1 MSDHLLRD
9 YAPISDAAW
18 AAIEDDVIPKLKT
31 QLAARTLVDFSGPS
45 GWGLSSVN
53 LGRARPIGEPATGLE
68 ASQRVVLPLVE
79 LRAEFTVS
87 RRELED
93 VDRGARDVDF
103 SALDDA
109 AAAMARAEN
118 RAVFHGYPDAG
129 IRGLVE
135 VGTHEP
141 IGLESDPN
149 RYPAEIA
156 RAVDVLREAGIG
168 GPYGLAIAPE
178 IYTAIVESTEHGG
191 YPLFEHLHQ
200 ILEGPVVWAPGIDCG
215 VVLSQRGDDFVLD
228 SGQDIAIGYRS
239 HDSEDVTLYLEE
251 SFTFRVLEPD
261 AVVALDPPKG

>member
-1 MSDHLLRD
+1 MSDHLLRGH
-9 YAPISDAAW
+9 APISDAAW

-31 QLAARTLVDFSGPS
+31 QLAARKLVDFTGPG

-53 LGRARPIGEPATGLE
+53 LGRARLIDEPAAGLD
-68 ASQRVVLPLVE
+68 ASLRVVLPLVE
-79 LRAEFTVS
+79 LRAEFTLS

-93 VDRGARDVDF
+93 VDRGARDVDL

-109 AAAMARAEN
+109 AAALARAEN

-135 VGTHEP
+135 VGTHEA
-141 IGLESDPN
+141 IGLEDDAN

-215 VVLSQRGDDFVLD
+215 VVLSQRGDDFVFD
-228 SGQDIAIGYRS
+228 CGQDIAIGYRS
-239 HDSEDVTLYLEE
+239 HDDDDVSLYLEE
-251 SFTFRVLEPD
+251 SFTFRVLEPN
-261 AVVALDPPKG
+261 AVVALDLPQG

>member
-1 MSDHLLRD
+1 MSDHLLREL
-9 YAPISDAAW
+9 APISDAGW
-18 AAIEDDVIPKLKT
+18 AAIEDDVTPKLRT
-31 QLAARTLVDFSGPS
+31 QLAARKLVDFTGPA
-45 GWGLSSVN
+45 GWDLSSVN
-53 LGRARPIGEPATGLE
+53 LGRARAIAEPMVGLT

-79 LRAEFTVS
+79 LRADFTVS

-103 SALDDA
+103 SALDEA
-109 AAAMARAEN
+109 ASTLARAEN
-118 RAVFHGYPDAG
+118 RAVFHGYPDAS

-141 IGLESDPN
+141 IGLENDPN

-215 VVLSQRGDDFVLD
+215 AVLSQRGDDFVFD
-228 SGQDIAIGYRS
+228 SGQDIAIGYRN
-239 HDSEDVTLYLEE
+239 HDAEDVTLYLEE

-261 AVVALDPPKG
+261 AIVALQLPR

>member
-31 QLAARTLVDFSGPS
+31 QLAARKLVDFSGPS

-239 HDSEDVTLYLEE
+239 HDAEDVTLYLEE

>member
-1 MSDHLLRD
+1 MSDHLLRGF
-9 YAPISDAAW
+9 APISDAAW
-18 AAIEDDVIPKLKT
+18 SAIEDDVIPKLKT
-31 QLAARTLVDFSGPS
+31 QLAARKLVDFTGPT
-45 GWGLSSVN
+45 GWDRSSVN
-53 LGRARPIGEPATGLE
+53 LGRALPIAEPAPGLS

-79 LRAEFTVS
+79 LRAEFTLS

-93 VDRGARDVDF
+93 VDRGALDVDF
-103 SALDDA
+103 SALDEA
-109 AAAMARAEN
+109 ATTLARAEN
-118 RAVFHGYPDAG
+118 RAVFHGYGDAG

-141 IGLESDPN
+141 IPLGSDAN
-149 RYPAEIA
+149 RYPTEIA
-156 RAVDVLREAGIG
+156 GAVNVLREAGIG

-215 VVLSQRGDDFVLD
+215 AVLSQRGDDFVFD

-239 HDSEDVTLYLEE
+239 HDAEDVTLYLEE

>member
-31 QLAARTLVDFSGPS
+31 QLAARKLVDFSGPS

-228 SGQDIAIGYRS
+228 SGQDIAIGYRR
-239 HDSEDVTLYLEE
+239 HDAEDVALYLEE